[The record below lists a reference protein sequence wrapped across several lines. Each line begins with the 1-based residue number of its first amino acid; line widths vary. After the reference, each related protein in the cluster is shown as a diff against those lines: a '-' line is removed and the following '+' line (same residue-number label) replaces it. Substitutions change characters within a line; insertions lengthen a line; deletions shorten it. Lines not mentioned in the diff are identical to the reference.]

1 MNSALCLSV
10 MNFFNLED
18 AIIQNMRSLDWLKFV
33 LVLTQTSFLAFRAFC
48 EPTVIITLV
57 SPFSKFSFLL
67 FVMGLPGACTWILRL
82 RRRESKTEARG
93 AAAGPFGCQGLAA
106 GFWGSSRHLVH
117 TGAAQL
123 VKLLTGRAWLPSSPK

>member
-33 LVLTQTSFLAFRAFC
+33 LVLTRTSFLAFRAFC

-57 SPFSKFSFLL
+57 SPSFKVL
-67 FVMGLPGACTWILRL
+67 FPPLCNGPPRGLHLDSQTEEE
-82 RRRESKTEARG
+82 RE
-93 AAAGPFGCQGLAA
+93 QD
-106 GFWGSSRHLVH
+106 
-117 TGAAQL
+117 
-123 VKLLTGRAWLPSSPK
+123 